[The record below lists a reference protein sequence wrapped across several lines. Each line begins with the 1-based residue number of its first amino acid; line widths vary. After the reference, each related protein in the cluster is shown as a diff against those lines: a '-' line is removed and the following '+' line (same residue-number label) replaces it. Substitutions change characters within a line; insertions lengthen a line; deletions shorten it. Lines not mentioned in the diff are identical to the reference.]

1 MPEVSFKSCVARD
14 RVAEVGS
21 HEVKIFR
28 VVGKIIKPNY
38 RTSFRKE
45 FRAMKPEEAVE
56 KVYKEMGSK
65 HRAKRFQIKIVK
77 VEEISPEEIKS
88 PTIRKLT
95 LGEMEGVK

>member
-1 MPEVSFKSCVARD
+1 MARD
-14 RVAEVGS
+14 HVAEVGS
-21 HEVKIFR
+21 HEVKVFR

-45 FRAMKPEEAVE
+45 FRATKPEEAVE
-56 KVYKEMGSK
+56 RVYQEMGSS

-77 VEEISPEEIKS
+77 VEEVSPEKIES

-95 LGEMEGVK
+95 FG

>member
-1 MPEVSFKSCVARD
+1 MARD
-14 RVAEVGS
+14 HVVEVGS
-21 HEVKIFR
+21 HEVKVFR

-45 FRAMKPEEAVE
+45 FRATKPEEAVE
-56 KVYKEMGSK
+56 RVYQEMGSR

-77 VEEISPEEIKS
+77 VEEVSPENIES

-95 LGEMEGVK
+95 LD